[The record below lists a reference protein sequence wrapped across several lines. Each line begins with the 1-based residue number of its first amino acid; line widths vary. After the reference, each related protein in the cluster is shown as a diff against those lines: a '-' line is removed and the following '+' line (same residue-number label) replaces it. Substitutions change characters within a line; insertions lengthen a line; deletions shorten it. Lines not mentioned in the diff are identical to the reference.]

1 MADRRPRPQSQD
13 QNALARHLAAAL
25 APGLL
30 IVALLGGWEAG
41 CRIWEVPS
49 YLLPAPSDVALA
61 LATNALSLLGSAWN
75 TLAMALL
82 ALAFAAAASLP
93 LALLVALSPTL
104 ERAVRPLAVTLQ
116 VTPVVA
122 IAPLVIIW
130 AGLDHPG
137 RAITALAAVVAFFP
151 LFSGAATGL
160 KSADPDLERLFDLY
174 EATPLQRLLRLRVP
188 AATPYLLEGLKV
200 AAGLSI
206 IGAVVAEFVAG
217 SGGAQGLAWRIL
229 EAEHRLRTAQ
239 MFAALVALAALGA
252 GLHAVIE
259 ASERII
265 LRRWRGRT

>member
-1 MADRRPRPQSQD
+1 MVDRSPRPYGQGSRRTAG
-13 QNALARHLAAAL
+13 ALVSTL
-25 APGLL
+25 APVLL
-30 IVALLGGWEAG
+30 IAALLGGWEAA
-41 CRIWEVPS
+41 CRLGGVPS
-49 YLLPAPSDVALA
+49 YVLPAPSDVALA
-61 LATNALSLLGSAWN
+61 LATNAPLLLGSAWN
-75 TLAMALL
+75 TLAMALQ

-93 LALLVALSPTL
+93 MALLVALSPTL

-151 LFSGAATGL
+151 LFSGAVTGL

-252 GLHAVIE
+252 GLHGVIE
-259 ASERII
+259 AGERAI
-265 LRRWRGRT
+265 LRHWRGRT